1 MNVRVVHFALMRE
14 LCACEAEPL
23 SIRTGASVL
32 DAWRC
37 LCQLHGALRDLP
49 YEPRPA
55 VDRRFAS
62 WEASL
67 VEGQELCFLLP
78 TSGG

>member
-1 MNVRVVHFALMRE
+1 MKVRVVHFALMRE
-14 LCACEAEPL
+14 LCGCDTESLPL
-23 SIRTGASVL
+23 PAGATVL
-32 DAWRC
+32 EAWRGVC
-37 LCQLHGALRDLP
+37 ELHGTLRDLP

-62 WEASL
+62 WDAPL
-67 VEGQELCFLLP
+67 MEGQELCFLLP

>member
-14 LCACEAEPL
+14 LCGCDAEPL
-23 SIRTGASVL
+23 SIPAGANVL
-32 DAWRC
+32 EAWRG
-37 LCQLHGALRDLP
+37 LCQLHGGLRDLP

-62 WEASL
+62 WDASL
-67 VEGQELCFLLP
+67 AEGQELCFLLP

>member
-1 MNVRVVHFALMRE
+1 MRVRVLHFALMRE
-14 LCACEAEPL
+14 LCGCDTEPL
-23 SIRTGASVL
+23 SLSEEATVRE
-32 DAWRC
+32 AWRG

-55 VDRRFAS
+55 VDRRFAP